1 VNAPEKLQLPDIQA
15 SEDLREL
22 AIQRVGVRGL
32 RYPLCFLD
40 ASGQVQHSV
49 ATFEMT
55 VFLPPEVKGTHMSRF
70 VEVLEADRAPLDLVG
85 LRSMIAETLIHLG
98 APAGRI
104 EMRFPFFMR
113 KQAPVSGVDSLLDMD
128 ATISVDKAFGRE
140 AEVTLKVVVPV
151 TSLCPCSK
159 KISAYGAHNQRSHLT
174 LSAVLREDLTLEALV
189 RIAEEEASCE
199 VFGLLKRPDEKWVTE
214 RAYDNPKFVEDLVRD
229 VALRLRADRRIAAWT
244 VESENFESI
253 HNHSAYALIEGRNA

>member
-1 VNAPEKLQLPDIQA
+1 MNAPEKLQLPDIQA

-140 AEVTLKVVVPV
+140 AEE
-151 TSLCPCSK
+151 
-159 KISAYGAHNQRSHLT
+159 IGRAH
-174 LSAVLREDLTLEALV
+174 V
-189 RIAEEEASCE
+189 
-199 VFGLLKRPDEKWVTE
+199 
-214 RAYDNPKFVEDLVRD
+214 
-229 VALRLRADRRIAAWT
+229 
-244 VESENFESI
+244 
-253 HNHSAYALIEGRNA
+253 